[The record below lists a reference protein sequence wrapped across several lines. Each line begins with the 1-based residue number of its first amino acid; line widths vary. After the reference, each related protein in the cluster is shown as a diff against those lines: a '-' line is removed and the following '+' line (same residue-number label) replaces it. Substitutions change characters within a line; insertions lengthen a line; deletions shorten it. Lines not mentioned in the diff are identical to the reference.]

1 MTTQRLY
8 FSWTCL
14 ILQYSQAVLRNA
26 HILCPILAL
35 ILTNTY
41 WGNAKLYNEGEY
53 ILSQEGTLL
62 PWQCMLHCPLSASF
76 RGTFPSPGNADDAA
90 ADGGLWSHHTWWHKL
105 ETAGP
110 RYGYHPNPSKTWLV
124 DKPEHHQAAVKE
136 FQNTG
141 INITD
146 DRREYLGAS
155 VEARLPVEKLFKTKL
170 LSEWNRWRTSPW

>member
-1 MTTQRLY
+1 MAMYATLPLIRQLQGDVSQ
-8 FSWTCL
+8 SW
-14 ILQYSQAVLRNA
+14 Y
-26 HILCPILAL
+26 
-35 ILTNTY
+35 
-41 WGNAKLYNEGEY
+41 
-53 ILSQEGTLL
+53 
-62 PWQCMLHCPLSASF
+62 
-76 RGTFPSPGNADDAA
+76 ADDAA
-90 ADGGLWSHHTWWHKL
+90 ADGGLRSHHSWWHKL

-146 DRREYLGAS
+146 DRRNYLGAS

-170 LSEWNRWRTSPW
+170 LSE